1 MNQVAA
7 KGPNYGN
14 WVSTRL
20 LYMPGALAIL
30 FATLSLLFPW
40 LATLAAIF
48 LIFFA
53 YFAYAR
59 WAFSPGG
66 GNVQARILSLLV
78 DRFEWSGAG
87 KVLDI
92 GSGSGAATIMVA
104 KKYPDAHVTG
114 VDYWG
119 GAWEYSK
126 AVCEENAAIEG
137 VGDRI
142 VFRKA
147 SASSLPFEDET
158 FDAVISN
165 LTFHEVGDARDKTL
179 LIKEALRVLKGGG
192 VFAFQDLFLW
202 KQVYG
207 EMEDLLGVVRS
218 WGVESVEFINT
229 SESRFIPTALKLPFM
244 VGTIGILRG
253 RK

>member
-1 MNQVAA
+1 M
-7 KGPNYGN
+7 
-14 WVSTRL
+14 
-20 LYMPGALAIL
+20 LYVPGALAIL
-30 FATLSLLFPW
+30 FAIFSLRFPW
-40 LATLAAIF
+40 LAILAAIF
-48 LIFFA
+48 LFFFA

-78 DRFEWSGAG
+78 DRFEWAGAG
-87 KVLDI
+87 RVLDI
-92 GSGSGAATIMVA
+92 GCGSAAATIAVA

-114 VDYWG
+114 VDSWG

-137 VGDRI
+137 IGDRV
-142 VFRKA
+142 VFQKA

-165 LTFHEVGDARDKTL
+165 LTFHEVGDTRDKSL
-179 LIKEALRVLKGGG
+179 LLREALRVLKRGG
-192 VFAFQDLFLW
+192 VFTFQDLFLW

-207 EMEDLLGVVRS
+207 EIEDLLDMIKS

-229 SESRFIPTALKLPFM
+229 SGSAFIPGALKLPFM